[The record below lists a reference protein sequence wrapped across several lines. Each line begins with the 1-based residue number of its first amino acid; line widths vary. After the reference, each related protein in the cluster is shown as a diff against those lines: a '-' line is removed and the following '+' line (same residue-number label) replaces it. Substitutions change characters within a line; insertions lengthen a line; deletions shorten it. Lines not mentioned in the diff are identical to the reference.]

1 MRDDR
6 RTNRPECQTKGRFT
20 NRSLRP
26 QRVHGAMFILPLALV
41 QPVLGQA
48 SGSAAP
54 APAGDDTKAIQAT
67 GKETFG
73 VQFQDTDIL
82 QALQML
88 SIQGQKNIIAG
99 KGVSGTVT
107 ANLFDVT
114 VQEALDVILRANDLR
129 YEEVGNFIYVYTRD
143 DWEAMQQARRKK
155 ESRRFT
161 LEYISAKDAN
171 EFVQP
176 LISEVGKVS
185 FMGQTERGVQAD
197 VSNAGEDSW
206 AFQAMLVVND
216 YPENLQAIADF
227 LAEVDTPPQQVSVE
241 STIVST
247 RVNEDNAFGID
258 FSVIGDI
265 DFADLTNPL
274 AAVNNLISGNNTPGE
289 KATEEL
295 GFQPIDNRAAAGS
308 STVGRTSQ
316 AGGLKIG
323 VISKNVSAFLRVLD
337 EVTDTMVLA
346 RPRVMALNRQ
356 RSHILVGEKV
366 GYLSTTQTETTATQT
381 VQYLD
386 TGIKLIFR
394 PFISKDGSI
403 RMELAPSVSEATL
416 RQVTTDAG
424 GGVVIPDEKTN
435 EVTTNVRVK
444 DGQTL
449 VLGGLFQEKTTIS
462 RRQVPLLGDVPILGN
477 AFRGQDDKLERNE
490 IMFLITP
497 TIVHDSL
504 IARTGDE
511 ANAFAEA
518 VRVGARESL
527 LPFSREKMSS
537 SHNQQAIEALANGDT
552 EKALYHTENSLRI
565 NGNQPEMIRLREQLD
580 KKQPGRV
587 FERDM
592 YKRIGEKR
600 SELRRE
606 QEAELAAAAA
616 AAQPATRD
624 PLAQPARVIGNDGA
638 KELANATEPVAVEE
652 TEPVQTP
659 DAAFENPNADVES
672 MPQDDLSNETTP
684 NANEDFNDDSTALA
698 EPVAEPM
705 LGDDGERY
713 PTVSEVIAA
722 VLQAPPVSP
731 DSPEFDPACEAYE
744 LQAQLDQAAMLAAAE
759 AAQRPIVALPVSAA
773 EQGLTL
779 PEETTGAWRSR
790 SILAMLD
797 QRFGFPALG
806 FTTLLREGF
815 APLQGVMANASAR
828 PTWTEG
834 VVTRSAVTI
843 QPQGD
848 QVVEVGEPSEEFDP
862 SSSPYGN
869 DPQ

>member
-6 RTNRPECQTKGRFT
+6 RTFRTTSWTAIPHLF
-20 NRSLRP
+20 P
-26 QRVHGAMFILPLALV
+26 GAMFILPLALV
-41 QPVLGQA
+41 QPALGQA
-48 SGSAAP
+48 GGGSAAP
-54 APAGDDTKAIQAT
+54 APTQGADAKKSITAA
-67 GKETFG
+67 GKETFT

-114 VQEALDVILRANDLR
+114 VQEALDVILKANDLR
-129 YEEVGNFIYVYTRD
+129 YEEVGNFIYVYTRS

-161 LEYISAKDAN
+161 LEYLSAKDAN

-185 FMGQTERGVQAD
+185 FMGQTEKGVKAD

-274 AAVNNLISGNNTPGE
+274 AAVNNLIAGGNTPGT
-289 KATEEL
+289 KATDEL
-295 GFQPIDNRAAAGS
+295 GFQPADNRAAAGS
-308 STVGRTSQ
+308 TSVGRTSQ

-337 EVTDTMVLA
+337 EVTDTMILA

-424 GGVVIPDEKTN
+424 GGMVIPDEKTN

-477 AFRGQDDKLERNE
+477 AFKGQDDKLERNE

-497 TIVHDSL
+497 TIMHDSL
-504 IARTGDE
+504 IAKVGDE
-511 ANAFAEA
+511 ANDFAEA

-527 LPFSREKMSS
+527 LPFSREAMSS
-537 SHNQQAIEALANGDT
+537 SHNQQAIDALAKGDT

-565 NGNQPEMIRLREQLD
+565 NKNQPEMIRLREQLD
-580 KKQPGRV
+580 KAKPSRV

-600 SELRRE
+600 VQLE
-606 QEAELAAAAA
+606 QERNAEIAAATA
-616 AAQPATRD
+616 AAQPPATD
-624 PLAQPARVIGNDGA
+624 PLARPASVNPTAPAAQTSAAAEEPMVEETVAPEQPMGTEPETPTQPESQGQTGIDENFEGEAADGSTALLPQGSEMDGEYFPSTSEVIDSILATPVVPLGDETLDPNCEADEHQA
-638 KELANATEPVAVEE
+638 DVDQAALANASTSSLDQVAQQPIV
-652 TEPVQTP
+652 
-659 DAAFENPNADVES
+659 
-672 MPQDDLSNETTP
+672 TTP
-684 NANEDFNDDSTALA
+684 IAQTSPTQLA
-698 EPVAEPM
+698 QQWKPFSLLAFLDRQYGM
-705 LGDDGERY
+705 
-713 PTVSEVIAA
+713 
-722 VLQAPPVSP
+722 
-731 DSPEFDPACEAYE
+731 PA
-744 LQAQLDQAAMLAAAE
+744 
-759 AAQRPIVALPVSAA
+759 I
-773 EQGLTL
+773 
-779 PEETTGAWRSR
+779 
-790 SILAMLD
+790 
-797 QRFGFPALG
+797 G
-806 FTTLLREGF
+806 FTNLVANGF
-815 APLQGVMANASAR
+815 KSNATVAS
-828 PTWTEG
+828 
-834 VVTRSAVTI
+834 RSAVTI
-843 QPQGD
+843 QAPSD
-848 QVVEVGEPSEEFDP
+848 APTEIAEVQDGAEEIDP
-862 SSSPYGN
+862 MNSQFPN
-869 DPQ
+869 DNK

>member
-6 RTNRPECQTKGRFT
+6 RSHLTASQLLFPG
-20 NRSLRP
+20 
-26 QRVHGAMFILPLALV
+26 VMFILPLALV
-41 QPVLGQA
+41 QPALGQA
-48 SGSAAP
+48 GGGSTSTPPAAD
-54 APAGDDTKAIQAT
+54 AKKAVQPGA
-67 GKETFG
+67 GKEAFT

-107 ANLFDVT
+107 ANLFEVT
-114 VQEALDVILRANDLR
+114 VQEALEVILRSNDLR
-129 YEEVGNFIYVYTRD
+129 YEEVGNFIYVYTLA

-185 FMGQTERGVQAD
+185 FLGQTEKGMQPD
-197 VSNAGEDSW
+197 LSDAGEDSW

-216 YPENLQAIADF
+216 YPENLQAISDF
-227 LAEVDTPPQQVSVE
+227 LLEIDTPPKQVSIE

-265 DFADLTNPL
+265 DFADLANPL
-274 AAVNNLISGNNTPGE
+274 AAVNNLITGGNTPGS
-289 KATEEL
+289 KATDEL
-295 GFQPIDNRAAAGS
+295 GFQPGDNRAAAGT
-308 STVGRTSQ
+308 STVGQTSK

-323 VISKNVSAFLRVLD
+323 VVSKNVSAFLRVLD

-366 GYLSTTQTETTATQT
+366 GYISSIQSETSTTQT

-424 GGVVIPDEKTN
+424 GGMIIPDEKTN

-477 AFRGQDDKLERNE
+477 AFKGQDDKLERNE
-490 IMFLITP
+490 IIFLITP
-497 TIVHDSL
+497 TIMHESL
-504 IARTGDE
+504 IAKQGEE
-511 ANAFAEA
+511 ANQFAEA
-518 VRVGARESL
+518 VRVGAREGL
-527 LPFSREKMSS
+527 LPFSREAMSS
-537 SHNQQAIEALANGDT
+537 SHNQQAFEALAKGDT
-552 EKALYHTENSLRI
+552 DKALYHTERSLRM
-565 NGNQPEMIRLREQLD
+565 NKNQPEMVRLREQLD
-580 KKQPGRV
+580 KTKPNRT

-592 YKRIGEKR
+592 YRRIQGKRNDLLEAQQ
-600 SELRRE
+600 SE
-606 QEAELAAAAA
+606 
-616 AAQPATRD
+616 
-624 PLAQPARVIGNDGA
+624 
-638 KELANATEPVAVEE
+638 
-652 TEPVQTP
+652 
-659 DAAFENPNADVES
+659 
-672 MPQDDLSNETTP
+672 
-684 NANEDFNDDSTALA
+684 
-698 EPVAEPM
+698 
-705 LGDDGERY
+705 
-713 PTVSEVIAA
+713 
-722 VLQAPPVSP
+722 
-731 DSPEFDPACEAYE
+731 
-744 LQAQLDQAAMLAAAE
+744 LAAAE
-759 AAQRPIVALPVSAA
+759 AAKAPPASDPLAGPMNSAQADAQTPTNESVAPDATASAEEFSSELHEMGSDVGNEAGNLGTENAPATEPTTFDATEPTNETTGDRTTESTESTAAAVPAAEGDRAAELAKYPSTEEVIAQILATPVEPMPQDISGIESDWDCDGSAPFVAVNTEALGLTVEQSPISALPVASSSTAPIA
-773 EQGLTL
+773 DQWSL
-779 PEETTGAWRSR
+779 
-790 SILAMLD
+790 LALLER
-797 QRFGFPALG
+797 QYGFSKFGVPQFVALG
-806 FTTLLREGF
+806 LRAF
-815 APLQGVMANASAR
+815 SDAAATRQAS
-828 PTWTEG
+828 
-834 VVTRSAVTI
+834 VTRSAVTVDPN
-843 QPQGD
+843 QPQ
-848 QVVEVGEPSEEFDP
+848 VAEVIEGSEEVDP
-862 SSSPYGN
+862 MNFQFPDDTSGK
-869 DPQ
+869 

>member
-6 RTNRPECQTKGRFT
+6 RTTRTTGWTTVPHLF
-20 NRSLRP
+20 P
-26 QRVHGAMFILPLALV
+26 GAMFILPLAIV
-41 QPVLGQA
+41 QPALGQA
-48 SGSAAP
+48 GGGSATPP
-54 APAGDDTKAIQAT
+54 AKQPAASGGDAKKSITAA
-67 GKETFG
+67 GKETFT

-114 VQEALDVILRANDLR
+114 VQEALDVILKANDLR

-161 LEYISAKDAN
+161 LEYLSAKDAN

-185 FMGQTERGVQAD
+185 FMGQTEKGVKAD

-227 LAEVDTPPQQVSVE
+227 LAEIDTPPQQVSVE

-247 RVNEDNAFGID
+247 RVNEDNAFGVD

-265 DFADLTNPL
+265 DFTDFANPL
-274 AAVNNLISGNNTPGE
+274 AAVNNLITGNNNPGS
-289 KATEEL
+289 KGTDKL
-295 GFQPIDNRAAAGS
+295 GFQPTDNRAAAGS
-308 STVGRTSQ
+308 TSVGQTGQ
-316 AGGLKIG
+316 AGGLKVG
-323 VISKNVSAFLRVLD
+323 VLSNNVAVFLRVLD

-424 GGVVIPDEKTN
+424 GGMVIPDEKTN

-449 VLGGLFQEKTTIS
+449 VLGGLFQEKTTIA
-462 RRQVPLLGDVPILGN
+462 RRQVPLLGDVPILGA

-497 TIVHDSL
+497 TIMHDSL
-504 IARTGDE
+504 IAKIGDE
-511 ANAFAEA
+511 ATEFAES

-527 LPFSREKMSS
+527 LPFSREAMSS
-537 SHNQQAIEALANGDT
+537 SHNQQAIEALAKGDT

-565 NGNQPEMIRLREQLD
+565 NKNQPEMVRLREQLD
-580 KKQPGRV
+580 KSKPTRV

-592 YKRIGEKR
+592 FKRIQDKR
-600 SELRRE
+600 VQIQRE
-606 QEAELAAAAA
+606 NDAELAAASA
-616 AAQPATRD
+616 AAQPPSTD
-624 PLAQPARVIGNDGA
+624 PLAKPATVTPTAPNQTAQAPVQNADQNA
-638 KELANATEPVAVEE
+638 HQYAN
-652 TEPVQTP
+652 QTP
-659 DAAFENPNADVES
+659 DQTANAEEPTPTEEPNDS
-672 MPQDDLSNETTP
+672 F
-684 NANEDFNDDSTALA
+684 NANENVAPQQNQPNGGFGEDGNEAMPQNGTALN
-698 EPVAEPM
+698 EPNQSPTDEHY
-705 LGDDGERY
+705 E
-713 PTVSEVIAA
+713 TVSEVIAA
-722 VLQAPPVSP
+722 LLQTPAVPL
-731 DSPEFDPACEAYE
+731 DDEQLDPRCEEYE
-744 LQAQLDQAAMLAAAE
+744 RQADLDQAALANASTTSLDEVAV
-759 AAQRPIVALPVSAA
+759 QPIVTAPLARANPINSELA
-773 EQGLTL
+773 QSWK
-779 PEETTGAWRSR
+779 PF

-797 QRFGFPALG
+797 RQYGSSVLG
-806 FTTLLREGF
+806 FSNLVASGF
-815 APLQGVMANASAR
+815 RAPGAVAS
-828 PTWTEG
+828 
-834 VVTRSAVTI
+834 RSTVTI
-843 QPQGD
+843 QPATD
-848 QVVEVGEPSEEFDP
+848 VAEVQEAPESTDP
-862 SSSPYGN
+862 MNLQFPH
-869 DPQ
+869 